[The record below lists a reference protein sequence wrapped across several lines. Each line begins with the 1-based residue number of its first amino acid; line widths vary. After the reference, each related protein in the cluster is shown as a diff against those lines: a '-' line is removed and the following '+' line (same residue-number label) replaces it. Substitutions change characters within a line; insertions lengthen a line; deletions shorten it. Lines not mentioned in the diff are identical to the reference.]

1 MTAADIGPNERV
13 ILNLLDVAVG
23 AEGVD
28 GMRWDTLGEL
38 QL

>member
-1 MTAADIGPNERV
+1 MAAAGTGPNERV

-28 GMRWDTLGEL
+28 GIRWDTLGEL